1 MKNPGNFGLSYRSV
15 YFNLQEVMKEPAMT
29 DAAEEARLAALSLYK
44 ILDTAEEQFYDDITK
59 LAAYIA
65 DTPMALITM
74 VDRDRQWFKSKIGL
88 DGTETPRE
96 YSFCAHAIKTPRV
109 PFLVR
114 DAKQDE
120 RFSTNPFVTGEPNV
134 RFYFGYP
141 LLVDDK
147 NALGSL
153 CVVDTK
159 PRELDLKQVDALAA
173 LSRQVITMLQIR
185 KDVMALGALVEKF
198 PTQKTGADPRMSE
211 VDRLTQELQDILFKK
226 QVAPKKN

>member
-1 MKNPGNFGLSYRSV
+1 
-15 YFNLQEVMKEPAMT
+15 MT

-44 ILDTAEEQFYDDITK
+44 ILDTAEEQFYDDVTK
-59 LAAYIA
+59 VAAYIA

-74 VDRDRQWFKSKIGL
+74 VDKDRQWFKSRVGL
-88 DGTETPRE
+88 DATETPRE

-114 DAKQDE
+114 DAQKDE
-120 RFSTNPFVTGEPNV
+120 RFSTNPYVTGDPNV

-173 LSRQVITMLQIR
+173 LSRQVVTMLQIR
-185 KDVMALGALVEKF
+185 KDVMQLGDLVHKF
-198 PTQKTGADPRMSE
+198 PAQKTGSEKRMDE

-226 QVAPKKN
+226 QVTPKKD

>member
-1 MKNPGNFGLSYRSV
+1 
-15 YFNLQEVMKEPAMT
+15 MT

-59 LAAYIA
+59 VAAFIA

-74 VDRDRQWFKSKIGL
+74 VDRDRQWFKSRVGL
-88 DGTETPRE
+88 DATETPRE

-114 DAKQDE
+114 DAQKDE
-120 RFSTNPFVTGEPNV
+120 RFSNNPYVTGEPNV

-153 CVVDTK
+153 CVVDSK

-173 LSRQVITMLQIR
+173 LSRQVVTMLKIR
-185 KDVMALGALVEKF
+185 KDVAALSDLIQKF
-198 PTQKTGADPRMSE
+198 PAQKAGSEKRMDE
-211 VDRLTQELQDILFKK
+211 VDRLTADLQNILFKK
-226 QVAPKKN
+226 QTTPKGS

>member
-1 MKNPGNFGLSYRSV
+1 MAENIDP
-15 YFNLQEVMKEPAMT
+15 T
-29 DAAEEARLAALSLYK
+29 EEARLAALSLYK
-44 ILDTAEEQFYDDITK
+44 IMDTASEQFYDDITK
-59 LAAYIA
+59 VAAYIA

-74 VDRDRQWFKSKIGL
+74 VDKDRQWFKSRVGL
-88 DGTETPRE
+88 DATETPRE

-120 RFSTNPFVTGEPNV
+120 RFSNNPYVTGDPNV

-153 CVVDTK
+153 CVIDTK

-173 LSRQVITMLQIR
+173 LARQVVTMLNIR
-185 KDVMALGALVEKF
+185 KDVAALGDLIQKF
-198 PTQKTGADPRMSE
+198 PASKPESARRMDE
-211 VDRLTQELQDILFKK
+211 VDRLTLDLQNILFKK
-226 QVAPKKN
+226 QTTAQKT

>member
-1 MKNPGNFGLSYRSV
+1 MAENIDPN
-15 YFNLQEVMKEPAMT
+15 
-29 DAAEEARLAALSLYK
+29 EEARLAALSLYK

-59 LAAYIA
+59 VAAYIA

-74 VDRDRQWFKSKIGL
+74 VDRDRQWFKSRIGL
-88 DGTETPRE
+88 DATETPRE
-96 YSFCAHAIKTPRV
+96 HSFCAHAIKTPRV

-120 RFSTNPFVTGEPNV
+120 RFSNNPYVNGDPNV

-153 CVVDTK
+153 CVIDTK

-173 LSRQVITMLQIR
+173 LSRQVVIMLKIR
-185 KDVMALGALVEKF
+185 KDVAALGDIINKF
-198 PTQKTGADPRMSE
+198 PASKPESARRMDE
-211 VDRLTQELQDILFKK
+211 VDRLTLDLQNILFKK
-226 QVAPKKN
+226 QTTAQKN